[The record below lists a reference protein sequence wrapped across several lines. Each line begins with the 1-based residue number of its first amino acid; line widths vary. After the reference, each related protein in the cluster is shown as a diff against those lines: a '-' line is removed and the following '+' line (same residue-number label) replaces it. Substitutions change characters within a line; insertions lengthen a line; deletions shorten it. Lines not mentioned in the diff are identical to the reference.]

1 MKGLKMLLTV
11 CAASLLV
18 MFGMD
23 TRSFAAEA
31 PDDVNSDVVAVEVQ
45 EVSSEQVSDP
55 KFEEIKRLMN
65 LPGLTK
71 MTAEEAGESAMD
83 PLDLVT
89 RAGNETWTGSGFGGA
104 FTFKDNNLTPIKVM
118 GKTGTLYINGYFYGD
133 DGYAD
138 SSPIKLTFQIRSTS
152 GNILVSRV
160 FYDTRNGAV
169 PFSISCNVTQGQ
181 QIQLF
186 MDASSIS
193 NPPGPTRVA
202 YIAYDYDL
210 Y

>member
-83 PLDLVT
+83 PLDLVA

-104 FTFKDNNLTPIKVM
+104 FRFTNNNLTPVKTI
-118 GKTGTLYINGYFYGD
+118 GKTGTLTVTGYFYGD

-138 SSPIKLTFQIRSTS
+138 VSPVELTFQIRSTS
-152 GNILVSRV
+152 GQVLASTVVPDTLNGSIPFAVS
-160 FYDTRNGAV
+160 
-169 PFSISCNVTQGQ
+169 CKVTQGQ

-193 NPPGPTRVA
+193 NPPGIYRSAYVA
-202 YIAYDYDL
+202 YNYYIY
-210 Y
+210 

>member
-83 PLDLVT
+83 PLDLVA

-104 FTFKDNNLTPIKVM
+104 FRFTDYNLTPVKTM
-118 GKTGTLYINGYFYGD
+118 GSTGTLLISGYFYGD
-133 DGYAD
+133 DGSAD

-152 GNILVSRV
+152 GSVKSQTIVP
-160 FYDTRNGAV
+160 DTRNGEIS
-169 PFSISCNVTQGQ
+169 FSTSCHVNKGEQV
-181 QIQLF
+181 QLF
-186 MDASSIS
+186 MDASSIA
-193 NPPGPTRVA
+193 NPPGILRSA
-202 YIAYDYDL
+202 YIAYNYYL

>member
-104 FTFKDNNLTPIKVM
+104 FRFTDYKS
-118 GKTGTLYINGYFYGD
+118 GYFYGD

-138 SSPIKLTFQIRSTS
+138 VSPVKLTFQIRSTS
-152 GNILVSRV
+152 GTVLKSIVV
-160 FYDTRNGAV
+160 PDTLNGSI
-169 PFSISCNVTQGQ
+169 PFAISCNVSKGQ

-193 NPPGPTRVA
+193 SPPGILRSA
-202 YIAYDYDL
+202 YIAYDYAIL
-210 Y
+210 H